1 MASKPKKTKEQIKSE
16 KAGKKDDTESD
27 NFRNRLARL
36 FPAAVLKKDG
46 GLPSPIKGL
55 VQLALRTWANLKY
68 GQNEALRVRDR
79 IVTVGVQN
87 VLNRDVTSTGGALTG
102 DELAAT
108 FMDLSSYASK
118 VRVMAS
124 LLANFI
130 FMEHVDRDEPVPE
143 ADAKFY
149 SKCLQVCR
157 STKTNHAGV
166 TDAYQRFTTATG
178 MVAEPARKGVS
189 TLFERQVCD
198 TTGPMCRDVTC
209 VVMEMKQHAMNHL
222 ILSACVLFS
231 QAAMEVA
238 AKNCIDVH
246 FRDRQITLLKWA
258 LRSRLFRY
266 KAATVSTK
274 TFGQR
279 MHTLTEKILSD
290 TYTGDQLRDLLRTA
304 GMSQDEA
311 WQAVQEVISTF
322 IQECGETHALKRA
335 YLLRMQ
341 RLYLTADKRTYD
353 QTVISSHEQFPGDT
367 ADAKQQRALCMKQN
381 WQYDCSPP
389 KESTPLPICSNRATF
404 VQYDKKVLEEVFPVL
419 RGHLEGPWGYTAFMS
434 PFSKAAN
441 IPCLRSKNHKACR
454 SEQLF
459 FQSLQ
464 NADHSQSPWMVACS
478 FLTDGIQMKLLM
490 HTVEQSRPTAQGMR
504 QLALAGYRGDG
515 SKHTLTSALE
525 SDRGVYIL
533 RDMTGTAAQLQ
544 DVHVTACDPGQVL
557 LVDGPR
563 ALGSEFTHSRVAE
576 LLRQP
581 VEERCQY
588 SAQEYKIKT
597 LRFMDQMKQDQ
608 RRRGVYAAALQDVP
622 RKRTAVLAE
631 FITYCQHSAQHWS
644 VIWNEVLHKAR
655 RLWAFSRYRAQ
666 QSGIESVCERIAPA
680 GERWKKRVV
689 FFGAASFAAAKGAAG
704 VPRKK
709 ILQSLGLRV
718 TVVMVPE
725 QWTSQTC
732 PGCEKRLQ
740 DEPGSYRTKLCTT
753 AMGCPLHPDTATAS
767 LERDAVGGLNTG
779 FRGMRHFS
787 SVARTAV

>member
-1 MASKPKKTKEQIKSE
+1 MASKEKKTKEQIKSE
-16 KAGKKDDTESD
+16 KADKKNDAESD
-27 NFRNRLARL
+27 NFRNRLCRL
-36 FPAAVLKKDG
+36 FPTAVLKKDG

-55 VQLALRTWANLKY
+55 VHLALRTWANLRY
-68 GQNEALRVRDR
+68 GQNEALGVRDR
-79 IVTVGVQN
+79 TVTVVVQKL
-87 VLNRDVTSTGGALTG
+87 LNQDVISTGGALTG
-102 DELAAT
+102 DEMAAK

-130 FMEHVDRDEPVPE
+130 FMEHVGSSLPE

-157 STKTNHAGV
+157 SGKTKHADV
-166 TDAYQRFTTATG
+166 TAAFQRFTAATG
-178 MVAEPARKGVS
+178 MVAEPARQGVS
-189 TLFERQVCD
+189 TLFERQVCN
-198 TTGPMCRDVTC
+198 TTGPMCRYVTS
-209 VVMEMKQHAMNHL
+209 VVTKQYAINL
-222 ILSACVLFS
+222 ILSAFVLSS
-231 QAAMEVA
+231 QAAAMEVA

-246 FRDRQITLLKWA
+246 FRDRQTTLLKWA

-266 KAATVSTK
+266 KTANINTK

-279 MHTLTEKILSD
+279 IHTLTEKILSD
-290 TYTGDQLRDLLRTA
+290 TYAQELLRDLLRTS

-311 WQAVQEVISTF
+311 LQAVQEVIITF
-322 IQECGETHALKRA
+322 TQECGETHALKRA
-335 YLLRMQ
+335 YLLHMQ

-353 QTVISSHEQFPGDT
+353 QAVISSQEQFPGDT
-367 ADAKQQRALCMKQN
+367 ADAKVKRALCMKQN

-389 KESTPLPICSNRATF
+389 KESAPLPICSNRATF
-404 VQYDKKVLEEVFPVL
+404 VQYDKKVLEEVFPAL

-464 NADHSQSPWMVACS
+464 NVDHSQSPWMVACS

-504 QLALAGYRGDG
+504 QLALAGYRNDG

-525 SDRGVYIL
+525 SNQGVYIL
-533 RDMTGTAAQLQ
+533 RDMTGTAEQLQ
-544 DVHVTACDPGQVL
+544 DVHVTACDPGQIL

-563 ALGSEFTHSRVAE
+563 ALGSEFTHDHVTE

-597 LRFMDQMKQDQ
+597 LRLMDQMKQDQ

-622 RKRTAVLAE
+622 RKRTSVLAE
-631 FITYCQHSAQHWS
+631 FITYCQHTAQHWS
-644 VIWNEVLHKAR
+644 VIWTEVLHKAR

-680 GERWKKRVV
+680 AERWKKRVV

-725 QWTSQTC
+725 HWTSQTC
-732 PGCEKRLQ
+732 PGCENRLQ

-767 LERDAVGGLNTG
+767 LERDAVGGLNIG

-787 SVARTAV
+787 SVASTAV